1 VITIAH
7 RLHTVIDSDRIMVL
21 DAGEVVEFDTPRKL
35 LENSEGFFTK
45 LVKEAG
51 LHVNCN
57 R

>member
-35 LENSEGFFTK
+35 LETKEGFFAK

-51 LHVNCN
+51 LHVD
-57 R
+57 